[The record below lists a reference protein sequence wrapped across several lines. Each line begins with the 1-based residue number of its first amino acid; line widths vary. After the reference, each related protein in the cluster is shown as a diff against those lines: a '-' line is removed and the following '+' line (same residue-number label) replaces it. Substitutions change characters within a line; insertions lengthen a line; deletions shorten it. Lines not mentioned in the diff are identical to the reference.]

1 MSIETYLSSYLS
13 SYLKMKRDGDEDRF
27 IFIVPPIN
35 ASNETMKREFSYI
48 HVFVICVK

>member
-13 SYLKMKRDGDEDRF
+13 SYLKMKRDEDRF

-35 ASNETMKREFSYI
+35 ASRNHETRILVYLCIRYMR
-48 HVFVICVK
+48 

>member
-13 SYLKMKRDGDEDRF
+13 SYLKMKRDEDRF

-48 HVFVICVK
+48 HVFIICVK

>member
-35 ASNETMKREFSYI
+35 ASRKNETRILVYSCI
-48 HVFVICVK
+48 HYMR